1 MTRLM
6 SVICTILL
14 QAVSV
19 SQTVLT
25 ALVSGDITTDGSR
38 IFTNKVVG
46 ALFGTSCEKQR
57 DWRGQK
63 EVEVSQTDTKNA

>member
-1 MTRLM
+1 M

-25 ALVSGDITTDGSR
+25 ALLVTGDITTDGSL

-46 ALFGTSCEKQR
+46 ALLGTSCEKQR